1 MINDL
6 LFLGFSLV
14 KFGQHTPYAPDF
26 SVQGW
31 CTNLGI
37 SSKCLI
43 HFTNGLHLPGT
54 CSLVNDVVQK
64 LNTFWQRTSTI
75 KIHKKRLEILRWRIH
90 ISYKYWK
97 RKEIKQNFS
106 KKTTLI
112 LYLLSLIIIKLF
124 PDFGAYEKRN
134 WLKFSYFYIG
144 CVWLWSVQLEH
155 YLLIK
160 IRVYCWLGR
169 RVL

>member
-1 MINDL
+1 MNSLFCTYHLSIDDL

-97 RKEIKQNFS
+97 KKQNGKKIKQHFS
-106 KKTTLI
+106 KKNMLI
-112 LYLLSLIIIKLF
+112 LSLTF
-124 PDFGAYEKRN
+124 
-134 WLKFSYFYIG
+134 LK
-144 CVWLWSVQLEH
+144 
-155 YLLIK
+155 
-160 IRVYCWLGR
+160 
-169 RVL
+169 

>member
-1 MINDL
+1 MNSLFWWLINDL

-106 KKTTLI
+106 KKKNNLDFI
-112 LYLLSLIIIKLF
+112 LTF
-124 PDFGAYEKRN
+124 PNHNLA
-134 WLKFSYFYIG
+134 FSGF
-144 CVWLWSVQLEH
+144 WSIWKTE
-155 YLLIK
+155 LIK
-160 IRVYCWLGR
+160 IFLLLYRLCMTMVRPVRTLF
-169 RVL
+169 VD

>member
-1 MINDL
+1 MYHLSINDL

-31 CTNLGI
+31 WTNLGI

-106 KKTTLI
+106 KKKQKTLI
-112 LYLLSLIIIKLF
+112 LSLTF
-124 PDFGAYEKRN
+124 PNYNLA
-134 WLKFSYFYIG
+134 FSGFWGI
-144 CVWLWSVQLEH
+144 CVKYPFKVTETSDAFLGF
-155 YLLIK
+155 LI
-160 IRVYCWLGR
+160 VATL
-169 RVL
+169 V